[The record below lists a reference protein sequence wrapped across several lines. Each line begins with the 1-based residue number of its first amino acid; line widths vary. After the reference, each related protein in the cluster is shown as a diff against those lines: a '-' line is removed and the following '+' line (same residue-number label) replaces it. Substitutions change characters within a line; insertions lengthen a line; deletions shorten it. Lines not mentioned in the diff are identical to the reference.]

1 MLTLVLATFLPPL
14 TPQHP
19 PYGGGLTH
27 AVVRLGLRPIPCRG
41 QLWQSPLSG
50 GPLVAAPPLAHPGKG
65 LPSLSVSYCLS
76 LVCFSALPFWASWG
90 RQSHVPIFVAT
101 SQTGC
106 ENQGG
111 KLQAPAHKRPSL
123 LSILSMPWIAPLWGT
138 GPLSSVALHRSII
151 NPLNF
156 PLLASA
162 QGGGH
167 APLATCAKTRGQFKT
182 LFLTGLH
189 WWFGLVP
196 GIELRAS
203 GILLW

>member
-1 MLTLVLATFLPPL
+1 M
-14 TPQHP
+14 
-19 PYGGGLTH
+19 
-27 AVVRLGLRPIPCRG
+27 
-41 QLWQSPLSG
+41 
-50 GPLVAAPPLAHPGKG
+50 AAPPLAHPGKG
-65 LPSLSVSYCLS
+65 VPSLSVYYCLS
-76 LVCFSALPFWASWG
+76 LVCFSALPIWASWG
-90 RQSHVPIFVAT
+90 RQSLVPIFVAT

-111 KLQAPAHKRPSL
+111 KLQGPAHKRPSL
-123 LSILSMPWIAPLWGT
+123 LSILSTPWIAPLSGT
-138 GPLSSVALHRSII
+138 GPLPSVALHRSII

-156 PLLASA
+156 PLLPVPQQRESR
-162 QGGGH
+162 GGGR

-182 LFLTGLH
+182 LFLTGLL